1 MEGVS
6 TVVFIIEPLQI
17 PEYQQQSLYT
27 RTIIDTHVSAMVL
40 KLFLIV
46 V

>member
-1 MEGVS
+1 
-6 TVVFIIEPLQI
+6 VVFIIEPLQI

-40 KLFLIV
+40 KPFLIV